1 MCAPTVTTRR
11 VQYPCHLVTVR
22 ISEIIG
28 IYRESEFLYPAERRT
43 NYRLFLSLTT
53 PVEIAFQAAIDLM
66 LRLRNAP
73 HRPHRLNRIWGAR
86 SGRWLDAKCPGSP
99 AKVRQIKGCS
109 RVNRDATE
117 SRTLILWSMIRPR
130 RSRRCR
136 AFRVLMHRFLMAPK
150 NRSAKMLARKRC
162 PLWCREVPTASFL
175 RHRVP
180 PVVPNASHRRGMTLH
195 QIAPKTRKTK
205 TPELPTRSDV
215 TASIRVIV
223 KRRGGDSRPAVF
235 ASRYATRGCDLS
247 LCADW
252 GCDRCVGRG
261 WYRLVGVVW
270 E

>member
-1 MCAPTVTTRR
+1 M
-11 VQYPCHLVTVR
+11 
-22 ISEIIG
+22 
-28 IYRESEFLYPAERRT
+28 
-43 NYRLFLSLTT
+43 
-53 PVEIAFQAAIDLM
+53 
-66 LRLRNAP
+66 RNAP
-73 HRPHRLNRIWGAR
+73 A
-86 SGRWLDAKCPGSP
+86 
-99 AKVRQIKGCS
+99 VRQIRGCS

-223 KRRGGDSRPAVF
+223 KRRGGDSNPRYRYRYTGFRDRHIRPLCHL
-235 ASRYATRGCDLS
+235 SRWFSSMIVAFR
-247 LCADW
+247 
-252 GCDRCVGRG
+252 RR
-261 WYRLVGVVW
+261 
-270 E
+270 